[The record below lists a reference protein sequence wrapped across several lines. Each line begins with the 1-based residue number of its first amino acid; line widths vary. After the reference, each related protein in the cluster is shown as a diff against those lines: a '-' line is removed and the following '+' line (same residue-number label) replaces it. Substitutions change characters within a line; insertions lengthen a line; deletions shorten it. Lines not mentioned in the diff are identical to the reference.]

1 LSNGFCQPL
10 LLQIAHQLRLSLPA
24 IFADHPLI
32 EMWSYKC
39 DQKLNGLDKHA
50 NCAAVNVNFWI
61 SPDDANCR
69 PGSGGLEVF
78 RAEAPHS
85 WDIHSGYINR
95 RTNVT
100 MLFGHRC
107 KR

>member
-1 LSNGFCQPL
+1 
-10 LLQIAHQLRLSLPA
+10 
-24 IFADHPLI
+24 
-32 EMWSYKC
+32 MWSYKC
-39 DQKLNGLDKHA
+39 DQKLNGLDKH
-50 NCAAVNVNFWI
+50 
-61 SPDDANCR
+61 ANCR

-85 WDIHSGYINR
+85 WDIHSDYINR